1 MAVTHL
7 AAHDAAFQAAY
18 LIAALGVPT
27 VGWILLIVGLK
38 QRSRSRPQS
47 HLKRPAQS
55 SSPARGGSSGTT
67 LIVIGAVLLA
77 LGVLAIVGRL
87 ARAG

>member
-1 MAVTHL
+1 MAVTYL
-7 AAHDAAFQAAY
+7 AAHGAAFQAGF
-18 LIAALGVPT
+18 LILALGVPT

-47 HLKRPAQS
+47 HLKRQARSKPAKG
-55 SSPARGGSSGTT
+55 AASGTT

-77 LGVLAIVGRL
+77 LGLLAIVARL
-87 ARAG
+87 ASR